1 MDRKSGLV
9 AAVAALL
16 LAAGTGTSAAQ
27 DAPPPDPAQIEQIL
41 AATSYI
47 DLSRQ
52 LAALVQADPNN
63 PIVAVIRAR
72 LVVLLDAEVR
82 RISLITSPA
91 ELRRELA
98 VLQVFLPDDPLI
110 EILSERIVVVSQPT
124 TPPTTVAFLDNMPY

>member
-27 DAPPPDPAQIEQIL
+27 DAPPPDPAQVEQIL

-47 DLSRQ
+47 DLSTQ
-52 LAALVQADPNN
+52 LAALVRSDPNN
-63 PIVAVIRAR
+63 PIIAVMRAR
-72 LVVLLDAEVR
+72 LVVLLDAEVN

-91 ELRRELA
+91 VLRQELA
-98 VLQVFLPDDPLI
+98 LLQEFLPNDPLI
-110 EILSERIVVVSQPT
+110 EILSERIVVVSQPVV
-124 TPPTTVAFLDNMPY
+124 PTTVAFLDTNPY